1 MSENWKEHFQGLSH
15 IERLGLM
22 RNPELSKQYLVA
34 LMEAPSGELNISRI
48 EHAEI
53 LRAAA
58 MNPALIGSSR
68 RFGGESGGSLM
79 GIPNSPFEQY
89 GNMWELSVSKWM
101 DQQIVPYFFLK
112 FIQTTPDIKCATY
125 NKLLAKGGDGGLCG
139 RY

>member
-58 MNPALIGSSR
+58 MNPCSYRQQPTVRGR
-68 RFGGESGGSLM
+68 
-79 GIPNSPFEQY
+79 
-89 GNMWELSVSKWM
+89 KWW
-101 DQQIVPYFFLK
+101 
-112 FIQTTPDIKCATY
+112 
-125 NKLLAKGGDGGLCG
+125 G
-139 RY
+139 R